1 MRRGLSKAFRS
12 NLVAF
17 DTDLGV
23 RYAAPPTFWSR
34 VYLIWT
40 FRNFHSLPQQVFNRH
55 QQELIEELIRSSTI
69 FPGLKLDRSAVIGIV
84 EQVRSSSWGMS
95 HLEEQRRASEADEV
109 VTQSSAPAMV
119 HPYRD
124 QQSFNEQPNSHVLE
138 PLESEASI
146 PQVLA
151 PRLRVDKK
159 TAAFVPLAAS
169 LVLAAVFL
177 PSRIHIH
184 SLRSL
189 RNPASASV
197 TKPVSNQVQIQNVA
211 IAAPSMAAAQ
221 PLPGQVE
228 KPPEQLTPSQLQ
240 MSSNPDQSRQSPAA
254 GLLDSSGVQQGPVS
268 FASFV
273 SPTVAPSVDAAASPT
288 RDTFAAD
295 TSLPRVAGPP
305 QSRMVYPTYPETEQN
320 GKVILT
326 AVVGQDGAVKSITVI
341 SGKKIFV
348 TVALKAVKQW
358 RYLPY
363 EIEGKRVEFQT
374 TIGFDFRGDEVVSVS
389 FPQL

>member
-40 FRNFHSLPQQVFNRH
+40 FRNFRSLPKQVFNRH
-55 QQELIEELIRSSTI
+55 QQRLIDELIRSSTVS
-69 FPGLKLDRSAVIGIV
+69 PAAKVDRSAVIGIV
-84 EQVRSSSWGMS
+84 EQVRSSSSRMTQ
-95 HLEEQRRASEADEV
+95 LETHGQ
-109 VTQSSAPAMV
+109 APADDEIV
-119 HPYRD
+119 AHRTAAPIIHPSRD
-124 QQSFNEQPNSHVLE
+124 QQRFNEQPSSHTQE

-146 PQVLA
+146 PQALA
-151 PRLRVDKK
+151 TRRRVDKK

-184 SLRSL
+184 SLRSHP
-189 RNPASASV
+189 NPGSATL
-197 TKPVSNQVQIQNVA
+197 TKPASNQVQIQNLA
-211 IAAPSMAAAQ
+211 IAAPIVAAAQ
-221 PLPGQVE
+221 SLSEQVE
-228 KPPEQLTPSQLQ
+228 KPPAQLTRGPVQS
-240 MSSNPDQSRQSPAA
+240 SSNPDLSRQSPAA
-254 GLLDSSGVQQGPVS
+254 GLLDSTAVKQGPVS
-268 FASFV
+268 FASLV
-273 SPTVAPSVDAAASPT
+273 TPAVAPSAEAPASPT
-288 RDTFAAD
+288 RDSAD
-295 TSLPRVAGPP
+295 TDINLPRLAGPP
-305 QSRMVYPTYPETEQN
+305 QSHMVYPTYPETEQN
-320 GKVILT
+320 GKVMLT

-341 SGKKIFV
+341 TGKKIFATAAV
-348 TVALKAVKQW
+348 KAVKQW

-363 EIEGKRVEFQT
+363 EMEGKRVEFQT
-374 TIGFDFRGDEVVSVS
+374 TVGFDFRGDEVVSVS